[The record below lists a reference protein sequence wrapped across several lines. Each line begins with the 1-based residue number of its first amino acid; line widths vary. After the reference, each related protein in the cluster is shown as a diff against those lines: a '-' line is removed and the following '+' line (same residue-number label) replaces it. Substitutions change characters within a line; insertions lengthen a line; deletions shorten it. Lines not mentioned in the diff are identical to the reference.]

1 MTIVDAFLHDLGD
14 GLVAA
19 GLPYEGD
26 WFTVLA
32 TPWWHTSRHVVAL
45 VHGRHDRQ
53 IRLVVKLPRRPGDD
67 SGIENEARSLQRLK
81 ELTGGS
87 APAPQILALTRFRS
101 QTLLAE
107 TAVNGRPLGPELV
120 RADAE
125 NAMELA
131 TELVRGL
138 PRTAGPGEDTGAFAR
153 LLEEPLARV
162 LELFGGSSSMRA
174 LAETTLE
181 LLEPLRSVAL
191 PLVFEHGDLSHPNL
205 LVRDD
210 GVLAAIDWERSQQ
223 RGLPIHDMS
232 FVLQYLGEARA
243 GVFDPV
249 GRCRVFD
256 ATFLAPDG
264 WARQVLADEL
274 DRLDVSRELLAPLVL
289 ATWARSS
296 MSLLSRL
303 WALPDHDDA
312 LGNHAAGVERSFA
325 EDRDFA
331 LWRHVV
337 IRMDALNTR

>member
-1 MTIVDAFLHDLGD
+1 MTIVDAFLHERGD
-14 GLVAA
+14 DLVAS
-19 GLPYEGD
+19 GLPYEDD

-32 TPWWHTSRHVVAL
+32 TPWWQTSRHVVAL
-45 VHGRHDRQ
+45 VHDRHAGE

-67 SGIENEARSLQRLK
+67 SGIENEARSLQRLE

-87 APAPQILALTRFRS
+87 VPAPQVLALTRFRS

-107 TAVNGRPLGPELV
+107 TAVDGRPLGPELV
-120 RADAE
+120 RADTEKAT
-125 NAMELA
+125 ELA
-131 TELVRGL
+131 TEFVRGL

-162 LELFGGSSSMRA
+162 LELVGHSSPVRA

-181 LLEPLRSVAL
+181 LLEPLRSVSL

-205 LVRDD
+205 FVRND
-210 GVLAAIDWERSQQ
+210 GALAAIDWERSEQ

-256 ATFLAPDG
+256 AAFSAPDG
-264 WARQVLADEL
+264 WARPFLAEEL
-274 DRLDVSRELLAPLVL
+274 DRLEVSRELVAPLVL

-303 WALPDHDDA
+303 WALPDSDDA
-312 LGNHAAGVERSFA
+312 LGDDAAGVERSFA

-331 LWRHVV
+331 LWRHAVL
-337 IRMDALNTR
+337 RMDALNIR